1 MREFPLRTCAVVFI
15 RGDLSLYV
23 EVTGENFP
31 NVKMNQKE
39 CGRCEV

>member
-1 MREFPLRTCAVVFI
+1 MREFPLRTCAVEV

-23 EVTGENFP
+23 AVTGENFP
-31 NVKMNQKE
+31 NVKINQKE